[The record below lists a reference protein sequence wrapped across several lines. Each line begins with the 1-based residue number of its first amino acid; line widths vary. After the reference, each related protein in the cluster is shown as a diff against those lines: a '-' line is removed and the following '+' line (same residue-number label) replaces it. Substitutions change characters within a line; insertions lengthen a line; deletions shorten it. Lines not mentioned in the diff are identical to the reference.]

1 MKVERSRLALL
12 AGLATVIAGGG
23 RVLTAWA
30 DALPEATVYKSPT

>member
-23 RVLTAWA
+23 PFAAWG

>member
-23 RVLTAWA
+23 QFAAWA

>member
-12 AGLATVIAGGG
+12 AGLAMVIGGG
-23 RVLTAWA
+23 GALTAWA